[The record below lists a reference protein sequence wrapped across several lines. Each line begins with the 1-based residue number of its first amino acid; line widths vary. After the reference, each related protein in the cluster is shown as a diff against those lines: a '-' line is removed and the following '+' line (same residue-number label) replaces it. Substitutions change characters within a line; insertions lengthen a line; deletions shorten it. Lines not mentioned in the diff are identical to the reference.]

1 MSRNI
6 IIVTE
11 INRKDIEQAL
21 VTVQVGV
28 GHVIAFGNDRA
39 LGYWADVTDPTSEDD
54 WAYWETDEVF
64 NKRIPK
70 SEEVVLKL
78 LKLPHRVIG

>member
-1 MSRNI
+1 MSRNMI
-6 IIVTE
+6 VVTE
-11 INRKDIEQAL
+11 ENRKSIEQIIP
-21 VTVQVGV
+21 VQVGI

-39 LGYWADVTDPTSEDD
+39 LGYWADVTDPNSEDD

-70 SEEVVLKL
+70 SIETVFNLM
-78 LKLPHRVIG
+78 KLPHRVIA